1 MLMNDKKP
9 QDVAVLHH
17 YKTLSEE
24 EFSDKNCIRKDVNSY
39 SMVCGKTA
47 AETLPM
53 SNGMVYDDIAWQ
65 TLQMLVP
72 DYEIY
77 DELGVEDLG

>member
-1 MLMNDKKP
+1 MNDEKP

-24 EFSDKNCIRKDVNSY
+24 EWSDKNCIRKDVNSY

-53 SNGMVYDDIAWQ
+53 SNGMI
-65 TLQMLVP
+65 
-72 DYEIY
+72 
-77 DELGVEDLG
+77 